1 MIDDDYSKAI
11 KYLIGLGT
19 NLGNKTK
26 NIENALLLLEK
37 QGKILKK
44 SHLDH
49 TKAWGIKDQPDFFNM
64 VIFFETQH
72 DPFQLLEIIFG
83 IEKQIGRIREKRWG
97 PRIIDIDILWAENMI
112 INKNGLI
119 IPHPFLHKRDFVLRE
134 IIEITPNLIHPIF
147 KKTFK
152 KLKKENKAIRK

>member
-1 MIDDDYSKAI
+1 MTDEDRSKTI

-19 NLGNKTK
+19 NLGNKAK
-26 NIENALLLLEK
+26 NIGTALLLLEK

-49 TKAWGIKDQPDFFNM
+49 TKAWGIEDQPDFLNM
-64 VIFFETQH
+64 VILLKTLY
-72 DPFQLLEIIFG
+72 DPFQLLKIILG
-83 IEKQIGRIREKRWG
+83 IEEKLGRIRGKKWG
-97 PRIIDIDILWAENMI
+97 PRKIDIDILWAKNRV
-112 INKNGLI
+112 INKNELI

-134 IIEITPNLIHPIF
+134 IIEITPNFIHPIF

-152 KLKKENKAIRK
+152 ELQEGQ